1 MRWRGRN
8 EEMASKKR
16 SRSSCRAVPSR
27 VRRKSGQGMICHSYV
42 EIGVRKRS
50 RGFNQNRS

>member
-1 MRWRGRN
+1 
-8 EEMASKKR
+8 MASKKR